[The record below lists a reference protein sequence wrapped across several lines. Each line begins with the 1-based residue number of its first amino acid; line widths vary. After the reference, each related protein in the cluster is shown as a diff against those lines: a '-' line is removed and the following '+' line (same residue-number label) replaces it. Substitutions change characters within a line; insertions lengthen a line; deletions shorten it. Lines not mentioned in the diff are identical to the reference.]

1 VLIEELTL
9 LKACQKHEEEMTKLG
24 KDKWDNKTEKLKE
37 EKKNIEYMLYDFLKA
52 SEGNKEK
59 L

>member
-1 VLIEELTL
+1 
-9 LKACQKHEEEMTKLG
+9 MTKLG
-24 KDKWDNKTEKLKE
+24 RDKWDNEREKIKE

>member
-9 LKACQKHEEEMTKLG
+9 LKTCQKHEEEKKKLG
-24 KDKWDNKTEKLKE
+24 RDKWDNEREKLKE
-37 EKKNIEYMLYDFLKA
+37 EKKNIEYMLYDLLKA